1 MTVMTDGAKIR
12 EFWAHWQHELN
23 PTKEFKRFRARVFE
37 VARQQ
42 WRSNFRDSSSLRERF
57 AVLSGTRASP
67 YPGFEQSG
75 LCAMIQSATSVFEV
89 AEAGQYL
96 VWTLEGTQFG
106 IFEHCCRELQE
117 AFDLSPGV
125 SIRLVNSG
133 KRVTIFPSG
142 AELLD
147 ESVIEANLI
156 WLTRYPDVLKAFQEA
171 LRLYMAKDPKQ
182 YRNMLDNLRFALEQM
197 LCAVLGNQKTLENQ
211 KEEFLQWLK
220 LHDVHSQIRNMYH
233 TLLFGGFTKYQND
246 AVKHQ
251 EDEYTAAEV
260 EFVLYATGTFL
271 RLIQRILEQ
280 KEATAQRPNVDSRQI
295 L

>member
-1 MTVMTDGAKIR
+1 VTVTDGARIR
-12 EFWAHWQHELN
+12 EFWAHWQREPN
-23 PTKEFKRFRARVFE
+23 PTNDFKKFRSRVFE

-42 WRSNFRDSSSLRERF
+42 WRSNFKDSSGLRERF
-57 AVLSGTRASP
+57 AVLSGTQASP

-75 LCAMIQSATSVFEV
+75 LHAMIQSAASVFDV
-89 AEAGQYL
+89 AEAAQYL

-106 IFEHCCRELQE
+106 IFEHCCRELHE
-117 AFDLSPGV
+117 AFDLSPGI
-125 SIRLVNSG
+125 SIRLVNNG
-133 KRVTIFPSG
+133 KRATIFPSG
-142 AELLD
+142 AKLLD
-147 ESVIEANLI
+147 EGVIDANLI

-182 YRNMLDNLRFALEQM
+182 YRNMLDNLRFAIEQM
-197 LCAVLGNQKTLENQ
+197 FCAVLGNQKTLENQ
-211 KEEFLQWLK
+211 KEEFLQWMK

-251 EDEYTAAEV
+251 EDEYTVAEV

-280 KEATAQRPNVDSRQI
+280 KQATAERPTVNSR
-295 L
+295 